1 MATGSPLP
9 SRHRD
14 PDSPVDRPRRVG
26 ASLTPVSLFLVLVL
40 FWVLTQTGLVLVLG
54 LMSLLL
60 GTVLEGPVG
69 RLESRRFP
77 RAAAIATVYA
87 ALIGAVVLLVLLIV
101 PVVRD
106 QAGEFREQVPGQM
119 RELEQSWSD
128 SSNPLLRGPGRDFLR
143 SGIQFVEQPTSNVSE
158 GTAQRAIP
166 IVTSVGGGLVSTLT
180 VLVITFYYLLEK
192 KLIRR
197 VIIGQL
203 SDKYQP
209 RVDRLWT
216 EVENKVG
223 GWMRGQF
230 VLCLIIGGA
239 ATIAYG
245 VIGLSFWP
253 LLGLWAGITEIVP
266 IVGPWLGVI
275 PAIIIALTEGWQSAL
290 VTGIF
295 FAGLQ
300 ASENWFLVPRVMRG
314 AVGLTPLTVFL
325 AILAGTQLMG
335 VAGAVLAIPI
345 AATIQVILT
354 DWLDQRR
361 IENGAAASASSG
373 WRWMLNRSIGREQD
387 TLERAAP
394 PSHDDDEDD
403 HQIVSERDYPGV
415 ENPVVQEPVEEED
428 EVAEDESAATWPGT
442 PWRAKG
448 GDAGQAGSSRGWRGM
463 ARTSPATDD
472 DPE

>member
-1 MATGSPLP
+1 MATGP
-9 SRHRD
+9 SMPTRQRD
-14 PDSPVDRPRRVG
+14 QEPPGGGSRRAGVTI
-26 ASLTPVSLFLVLVL
+26 TPTSLFLVLVL

-54 LMSLLL
+54 LMALLL
-60 GTVLEGPVG
+60 GTVLEGPVA
-69 RLESRRFP
+69 RLETRRFP

-87 ALIGAVVLLVLLIV
+87 GLIGSVVLLVLLIV

-106 QAGEFREQVPGQM
+106 QAGDFRNEIPGQL
-119 RELEQSWSD
+119 RELEVSWED
-128 SSNPLLRGPGRDFLR
+128 SSNPLLHGPGRDFLR
-143 SGIQFVEQPTSNVSE
+143 SGIEFVEQPTANE
-158 GTAQRAIP
+158 DTAQRAIP
-166 IVTSVGGGLVSTLT
+166 IVTSVGGGIVYTLT

-203 SDKYQP
+203 TEKYQP

-216 EVENKVG
+216 EVESKVG

-245 VIGLSFWP
+245 LIGLSFWP
-253 LLGLWAGITEIVP
+253 LLGLWAGVTEIIP
-266 IVGPWLGVI
+266 IVGPWIGVI
-275 PAIIIALTEGWQSAL
+275 PAIIVALTQGWQTAL
-290 VTGIF
+290 ITGIF

-300 ASENWFLVPRVMRG
+300 AAENWFLVPRVMRG

-361 IENGAAASASSG
+361 AENGAGASTTSG
-373 WRWMLNRSIGREQD
+373 WRWMLNRSIGRDFDESD
-387 TLERAAP
+387 LE
-394 PSHDDDEDD
+394 DEDESAD
-403 HQIVSERDYPGV
+403 DAGHGQVVSERDYPGT
-415 ENPVVQEPVEEED
+415 EELTPTEEE
-428 EVAEDESAATWPGT
+428 EAMEDAAATWPAT
-442 PWRAKG
+442 PWRPRS
-448 GDAGQAGSSRGWRGM
+448 GSVRRGSGPARAWRGM
-463 ARTSPATDD
+463 SRTTPPAEN
-472 DPE
+472 PEE